1 MKKTPRG
8 IRNHNPGNIRWGDPW
23 QGLVPKAKRTDTA
36 FCQFVNAAYGI
47 RALARTLITYQDKYG
62 IRTIRDIVTRWAPPS
77 ENNTNAY
84 IDAVAQRVR
93 IPLQHDDKPDMPLD
107 MHHYEDLRAVV
118 EAIIRIENGKGPL
131 ATANTWYDKASI
143 NKGLALA
150 GVEPTTHTAA
160 RIPVT
165 KETIGAT
172 ATGSAGVVQIVD
184 VLTSVPVDTLAQAN
198 EHLSS
203 GSTIRLGIGVALIA
217 VAVFIAWGQVKRH
230 QAGTL

>member
-8 IRNHNPGNIRWGDPW
+8 IRNHNPSNIRWGDPW
-23 QGLVPKAKRTDTA
+23 QGLVAKAKRTDTA
-36 FCQFVNAAYGI
+36 FCQFANAAYGI

-62 IRTIRDIVTRWAPPS
+62 IRTIRGIITRWAPPT
-77 ENNTNAY
+77 ENNTQAY
-84 IDAVAQRVR
+84 INAAAKHAS
-93 IPLQHDDKPDMPLD
+93 LAPDMKLNLHD
-107 MHHYEDLRAVV
+107 YEQLRAVA

-131 ATANTWYDKASI
+131 GTANTWYDQAAI

-150 GVEPTTHTAA
+150 GIEPATPTAA

-165 KETIGAT
+165 KETLGAT
-172 ATGSAGVVQIVD
+172 ATGGAGVVQIAD
-184 VLTSVPVDTLAQAN
+184 VLTSIPTGTLAQAN

-203 GSTIRLGIGVALIA
+203 GSTLRLGIGVALIA
-217 VAVFIAWGQVKRH
+217 VAVFIAWSQIKRH

>member
-23 QGLVPKAKRTDTA
+23 QGLRPKAERDDPA
-36 FCQFVNAAYGI
+36 FCQFSNAAYGI
-47 RALARTLITYQDKYG
+47 RALARTLITYQDKYKLC
-62 IRTIRDIVTRWAPPS
+62 TIREIITRWAPPT
-77 ENNTNAY
+77 ENNTQAY
-84 IDAVAQRVR
+84 IHAAAK
-93 IPLQHDDKPDMPLD
+93 HAGFAPDMKLNLHD
-107 MHHYEDLRAVV
+107 YEQLRAVV
-118 EAIIRIENGKGPL
+118 GAIIRHENGRGPL
-131 ATANTWYDKASI
+131 AMSNTWYDKATL

-150 GVEPTTHTAA
+150 GIEPTTPTAA

-172 ATGSAGVVQIVD
+172 ATGGAGVVQIAD
-184 VLTSVPVDTLAQAN
+184 VLTSIPTGTLAQAN

-203 GSTIRLGIGVALIA
+203 GSTLRLGIGVALIA